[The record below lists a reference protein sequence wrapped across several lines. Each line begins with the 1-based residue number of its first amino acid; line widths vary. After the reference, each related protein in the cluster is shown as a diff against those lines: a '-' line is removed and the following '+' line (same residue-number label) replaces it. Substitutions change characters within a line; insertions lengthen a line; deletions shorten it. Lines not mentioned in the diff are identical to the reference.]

1 MSTIYVNPTPAP
13 ADAWPFRDH
22 KTCAEVWRLTR
33 QEIEAT
39 RRPVPVDQ
47 AAA

>member
-1 MSTIYVNPTPAP
+1 MIAIHANPTPAP
-13 ADAWPFRDH
+13 ADVWPFRDH

-33 QEIEAT
+33 KEIDAA
-39 RRPVPVDQ
+39 RRAAPMEE